1 MASLSLSSTSAQAFS
16 LHRSKVV
23 SAISQPRLVQL
34 QATKLSASLRYNPL
48 RVSIRRNVWISG
60 NDELKLMKNKKKSIR
75 RGMSA
80 VCYAAPISVNNIQW
94 IASISYATL
103 MFAKGTAVQK
113 SFLVPLFALQAP
125 GSFITWIKGEYGLWT
140 AFLAL
145 LVRLFFFYPAIHSN
159 YMVSFC
165 SYSGELELPLVAL
178 LLVIVAPYQVMSL
191 RGKQEGAII
200 SLVIAGYLAFQH
212 FSRIGSL
219 NQSFERGSIVATL
232 AIICITVLS
241 CLLLFLF

>member
-1 MASLSLSSTSAQAFS
+1 MASLSLSSTSSHAFS

-23 SAISQPRLVQL
+23 SAVSQPRLVQL
-34 QATKLSASLRYNPL
+34 QATKISASLRYNPL
-48 RVSIRRNVWISG
+48 RVSISRNVWISG

-80 VCYAAPISVNNIQW
+80 VCYAAPISVHNIQW
-94 IASISYATL
+94 IATISLATL

-125 GSFITWIKGEYGLWT
+125 GSFITWIKGEYGLWA

-145 LVRLFFFYPAIHSN
+145 LVRLFFYYP
-159 YMVSFC
+159 
-165 SYSGELELPLVAL
+165 GELELPLIAL
-178 LLVIVAPYQVMSL
+178 LVVIVAPYQVMSL
-191 RGKQEGAII
+191 RGKQEGAIV

-212 FSRIGSL
+212 FSRTGSL
-219 NQSFERGSIVATL
+219 NQSFDRGSIVATL

-241 CLLLFLF
+241 CLFLFWF